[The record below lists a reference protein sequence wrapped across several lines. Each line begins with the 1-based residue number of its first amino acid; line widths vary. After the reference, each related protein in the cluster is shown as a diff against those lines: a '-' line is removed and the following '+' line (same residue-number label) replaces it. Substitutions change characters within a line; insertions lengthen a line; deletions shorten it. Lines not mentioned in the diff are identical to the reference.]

1 MPITGIGETNEP
13 RDEIKMQPVRYE
25 GARVG
30 QAEGL
35 GLLQDEARPEVRQ
48 KEVKRK
54 EIPRKFVGGDD
65 NMSGRRG
72 VCHANP

>member
-1 MPITGIGETNEP
+1 LVRPTNT

-25 GARVG
+25 GVRVG

-54 EIPRKFVGGDD
+54 EILRKFVGGDD
-65 NMSGRRG
+65 NVSGRRG